1 MSLEKNDEK
10 MPKVQN
16 VSYQSLFNYLIDN
29 LGYFQ
34 ISNYN
39 YPLGFTLQNT
49 DLKEES
55 TIIFRQT
62 EVLNESVE
70 SG

>member
-10 MPKVQN
+10 MPEVQN
-16 VSYQSLFNYLIDN
+16 VSYQSLFNYLTDN

>member
-10 MPKVQN
+10 MPEVQN
-16 VSYQSLFNYLIDN
+16 VSYQSLFNYLTDN

-55 TIIFRQT
+55 MIIFRQT

>member
-16 VSYQSLFNYLIDN
+16 VSYQSLFNYLTDN

-55 TIIFRQT
+55 MIIFRQT

>member
-16 VSYQSLFNYLIDN
+16 VSYQSLFNYLTDN

>member
-55 TIIFRQT
+55 MIIFRQT

>member
-16 VSYQSLFNYLIDN
+16 VSYQSIFNYLIDN

-55 TIIFRQT
+55 MIIFRQT